1 MNGPLRGQ
9 KAWKCA
15 NVIYEWSQSKL
26 EATVANYESK
36 VDEVKRK
43 EDKISNLEEE
53 LTIKENEQ
61 KKKKRYVIE

>member
-1 MNGPLRGQ
+1 MTPYVEERT
-9 KAWKCA
+9 CA
-15 NVIYEWSQSKL
+15 YVVHEWSQSKL

-61 KKKKRYVIE
+61 KKKKR